1 MALTSQGTGTGDVVK
16 GHAWPPSTLRH
27 GEVCG
32 GEVGTCQGKN
42 GLVITISFEAID
54 VAFAANIA
62 SVHRGVHSNRKALR
76 AETKSVRFVF
86 SAFS

>member
-1 MALTSQGTGTGDVVK
+1 MALTSQGTGTGDVFK
-16 GHAWPPSTLRH
+16 GHAWPPSALRH
-27 GEVCG
+27 GEVSG
-32 GEVGTCQGKN
+32 GEIGTCQGKD

-62 SVHRGVHSNRKALR
+62 SVYHGVHSNRKALH
-76 AETKSVRFVF
+76 AETKSVHFVF